1 MDHSD
6 FEQQAAEPPTPE
18 QQAAER
24 LEAIAGLDML
34 IARGG
39 ADLLIASYYAQ
50 KSWLQS
56 IDQPEWADSVAD
68 LKAAYM
74 TAHAM
79 WAASLR

>member
-1 MDHSD
+1 MDHGTH
-6 FEQQAAEPPTPE
+6 EPLTPE
-18 QQAAER
+18 DLRVKR

-39 ADLLIASYYAQ
+39 ADLLLASYYAQ
-50 KSWLQS
+50 KAWLQS

-68 LKAAYM
+68 LRAAYM
-74 TAHAM
+74 KAHAM